1 MQGMSTSLHKQSII
15 APCNA
20 QHLELGGA
28 FSQGSAKHYPLRL
41 CTLGSLHQTRPSVM
55 PCIMEIPQ
63 PHFFI
68 SNIKYKGY
76 KVQNSNI
83 QCKKNQDELR
93 STVEMDITV

>member
-1 MQGMSTSLHKQSII
+1 
-15 APCNA
+15 
-20 QHLELGGA
+20 
-28 FSQGSAKHYPLRL
+28 
-41 CTLGSLHQTRPSVM
+41 M

-68 SNIKYKGY
+68 NNIKYKGY

-93 STVEMDITV
+93 STVEMDITVLIKANVAKLALIV